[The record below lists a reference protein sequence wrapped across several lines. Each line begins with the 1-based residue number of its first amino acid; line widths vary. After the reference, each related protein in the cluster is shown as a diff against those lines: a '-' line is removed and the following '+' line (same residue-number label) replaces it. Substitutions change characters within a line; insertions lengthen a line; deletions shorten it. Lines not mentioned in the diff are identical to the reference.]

1 MEGDAAC
8 TVFESISS
16 LCLSTC
22 LIRKTVK
29 FKSETVVLGKV
40 LGEGAFSFV
49 YTAISPYRQKKY
61 ALKKVYLNSAEY
73 EKIVEAELFSFREFR
88 HKNILQL
95 LDQTY
100 TKGSKGRSICML
112 FPLISQGSLRQ
123 ILDRH
128 LVASVL
134 DRTPSSTRI
143 VVVLKQFLAICSAI
157 QVLHAFLPS
166 YIHQDIKPEVISNF
180 NSFCVHHI
188 LYHLRIYS

>member
-49 YTAISPYRQKKY
+49 YTAISPYGQKKY

-166 YIHQDIKPEVISNF
+166 YIHQDIKPEVISDF